1 MLRPDPAPVDPRG
14 DRGTTLLEL
23 MLTLALFSILVGG
36 ILMAWRHSQQVYFH
50 GAEAAQV
57 QQNARA
63 ALEGMIREI
72 RQARGITAAEA
83 NRITITSVLDENSRT
98 YQLSGS
104 ANPSYRHSLLYTKPG
119 PPGPDCTTPCPIADY
134 IAAGGLQFSY
144 RDAAGGCLGGDCLGV
159 PVSAADRLLI
169 RQVDVAVQ
177 VQPALGDADP
187 PFRFESSTQLRN
199 R

>member
-1 MLRPDPAPVDPRG
+1 
-14 DRGTTLLEL
+14 

-83 NRITITSVLDENSRT
+83 DRITITSVLDENSRT

-104 ANPSYRHSLLYTKPG
+104 ATSSYRYSLLYTKPG
-119 PPGPDCTTPCPIADY
+119 PPAPDCTTPCPIADY

-144 RDAAGGCLGGDCLGV
+144 RDAAGAALPM
-159 PVSAADRLLI
+159 PVSAANRLLI

-177 VQPALGDADP
+177 VQPALADADP
-187 PFRFESSTQLRN
+187 LPPFQSSTKLRN